1 MRKTIMT
8 KTNGALLARV
18 DERVKVHSQQIDEV
32 KNDVKDVKDIVNEIK
47 TMFTSGEGKI
57 KRNFMLIEDIRKDR
71 EKAEKKRMAM
81 ITIIVAT
88 VSIIVNIAFK
98 I

>member
-1 MRKTIMT
+1 MT

-18 DERVKVHSQQIDEV
+18 DERVKVHSQQINEV